1 MEQHPVPQNITSF
14 QFRLVGDMTLKQF
27 GYLAGGIALAYISY
41 KLPLPF
47 FFRWPLT
54 VTFALGGFG
63 FAFVPIE
70 ERPMD
75 IWVLSFIKNVYNP
88 TVFHWEYT
96 KKAPEPTTTPP
107 SSPQKA
113 AASALTDPMAS
124 LTSFFKTQ
132 TQAAPATQSASVVS
146 ALPVS
151 SARKNPMDA
160 FFSWIDSLFPTT
172 KVAYALPT
180 PIQRPAAPPPAR
192 IPTSIYMPTMPSQ
205 APKTPPGK
213 PEEKKEAPPVPQKT
227 IKKTEEEL
235 TVIKMQLETVQK
247 ELSEKK
253 LVESR
258 VLELQKELS
267 DISVQKQ
274 KMERELID
282 FKRVGAPP
290 GSPFTKPIG
299 TLTTKTTTEP
309 SVQVMGKDA
318 AIRAGIPRL
327 TTFPNVITGI
337 VKDYDTNLL
346 PGVLVT
352 VKDKEGIPLRALKTN
367 KLGQFAA
374 STPLPNGTYVVEV
387 EDPRGRFLF
396 DRMQVTLVGSVMPA
410 VMVIAKSKR
419 QLERD
424 MLSKQIFGSPSANS

>member
-27 GYLAGGIALAYISY
+27 GYLAGGIILAYISY

-54 VTFALGGFG
+54 VIFALGGFG

-75 IWVLSFIKNVYNP
+75 VWVLSFIKNVYSP
-88 TVFHWEYT
+88 TIFHWEYSA
-96 KKAPEPTTTPP
+96 KKIVEPHVPASIESVKP
-107 SSPQKA
+107 MVPA
-113 AASALTDPMAS
+113 AVKDPLDS
-124 LTSFFKTQ
+124 LTSFFSPPKHTP
-132 TQAAPATQSASVVS
+132 TPLPPKPVVLTKKS
-146 ALPVS
+146 PL
-151 SARKNPMDA
+151 DA
-160 FFSWIDSLFPTT
+160 FFSWIDSLFPS
-172 KVAYALPT
+172 VPT
-180 PIQRPAAPPPAR
+180 QAASPSFSNTRIIPSVPPP
-192 IPTSIYMPTMPSQ
+192 MPSR
-205 APKTPPGK
+205 PPAQRQEPPEK
-213 PEEKKEAPPVPQKT
+213 PEEKPIPPTPAPAAAKINPL
-227 IKKTEEEL
+227 KTEEEL
-235 TVIKMQLETVQK
+235 AVLKLQLEAVQK
-247 ELSEKK
+247 ELSEKQ
-253 LVESR
+253 LMETR

-274 KMERELID
+274 TMENELLS
-282 FKRVGAPP
+282 FKRSGAPQP
-290 GSPFTKPIG
+290 SPFFKPTG
-299 TLTTKTTTEP
+299 PMTTKSSQEP
-309 SVQVMGKDA
+309 TVKVMGTDA

-327 TTFPNVITGI
+327 TTFPNVVTGI

-352 VKDKEGIPLRALKTN
+352 VKDKDGIPLRALKTN

-387 EDPRGRFLF
+387 EDPRGRYLF
-396 DRMQVTLVGSVMPA
+396 DRIQVTLVGNVMSA

-419 QLERD
+419 QLDREI
-424 MLSKQIFGSPSANS
+424 LSKQIFGSPSANS